1 MCSAL
6 ELLNNMHSFCPVLRL
21 SLSVSSDSIQAAL
34 KAHHYYEQMR
44 PTLSPRA
51 SLKDK
56 SVHMHASRF
65 SRLTGYEDKSLRA
78 SWVVVHM
85 FSPL

>member
-21 SLSVSSDSIQAAL
+21 SLSVSSDAIQAAL
-34 KAHHYYEQMR
+34 EAHHYYEQMR

-65 SRLTGYEDKSLRA
+65 SGYEDKSLRA